1 MNKQRKII
9 YQQRREVL
17 DGKDLKDTILSMTR
31 NAIADHV
38 AMAFGEAQALDAA
51 GCREM
56 LRGLEGLYLPK
67 DTFQFTEDDAADKTQ
82 QDFTDLFLEAAEKT
96 YEAKERCCL
105 WVPRDSF

>member
-1 MNKQRKII
+1 MNKQREII

-51 GCREM
+51 GCRE
-56 LRGLEGLYLPK
+56 LCCAAEAVLPQGYLPVHGG
-67 DTFQFTEDDAADKTQ
+67 
-82 QDFTDLFLEAAEKT
+82 
-96 YEAKERCCL
+96 R
-105 WVPRDSF
+105 RR